1 MTFVSKCGW
10 RSFVR
15 PRLAWLV
22 GRLDISGLPGRAL
35 SGAAFQNSFRTRV
48 NRALV
53 VENLEDRCL
62 LSLNLTPYVNP
73 FIGTAPAPTA
83 HYGLGFNS
91 GDVFP
96 GPTTPEGMVQFS
108 PDTSTVIAGG
118 YNYPDNIIKSFSL
131 DHFSGRGI
139 PYEGDIGLLPTP
151 GGLSAS
157 SNFSFSN
164 FRTTFSHANE
174 SASLGYYRV
183 TLDSGPTVELTD
195 APHTGLMQVAFPASA
210 AEGTLLINIGNSV
223 QGVSDGQV
231 DIVGGSEVTGWA
243 QTNIGGDSKA
253 YRIYFSA
260 VFDQPV
266 TASGVWT
273 GSTLTPGQTSAS
285 GGNTG
290 AFVTFDTS
298 ANPVVHATVGISFV
312 SIANAQL
319 NRATEANDFNFAGI
333 QLAAQTAWNTKLNV
347 IQIPEGLTPELTT
360 FYTALYHTLLQP
372 NIFDDVNGQYLGFDN
387 QVHTVASGHHH
398 YTNIPGWDNYR
409 SEDRLLGFLFPNES
423 SDIAQSLVDD
433 AAQGGGGIGRW
444 IQENHNS
451 NGMQGDGNA
460 AAIASF
466 YAFGARNFDTEAA
479 LAAMEAN
486 ANVPGTQS
494 DGHTVRSNLTSYVNN
509 GFVGLD
515 QSGTAAAD
523 TLEYANAD
531 FALAQYAQALGV
543 PAAAEVFYNRA
554 QNWRNLFNPA
564 VGYLQPRFSD
574 GTFPPSSPSSTAGW
588 SEGTTGQYTWLVPYD
603 VRGLADAMGGDAA
616 TAALL
621 DAHFQALNAGP
632 SSANFYMGNEPGEE
646 APWTYDFIGEPFQTQ
661 SVVRRIQ
668 TQLFTDT
675 PGGIPGNDDAGSLSS
690 WYVFSALGLY
700 PDIPGVGGFVIGS
713 PLFPRAKVTLETGQT
728 LIISALNAAD
738 SNPYVQSLS
747 VNGNA
752 TTSTWLPLDT
762 ILNSPRTQ
770 LTFTLGPTPSSWGTG
785 PADAPPSFD
794 LPFGFTD
801 SDIGSPSQAG
811 SASFDWPTGTWT
823 VSGSGA
829 GIAGTSDQFHY
840 ASRNWSGDA
849 TIIAEVTGIT
859 NTDDG
864 AQAGVM
870 FRDSPSADS
879 MEVALVATQADG
891 VVLEWRD
898 ATGGDTATEVVSG
911 VPAPSASNPVW
922 VELIKSGTSYS
933 GFYSTDGSNW
943 IPVGGPVTVSFSNDV
958 FLAGLA
964 VTANNDSALNTATFV
979 NVSVAAPA
987 TPLDLSGN
995 FNRMGIVD
1003 DGSTFS
1009 RTGGIDG
1016 VGFAVSEAL
1025 VGAGLTWNGVVFYLG
1040 AAGSNDVISAAGQT
1054 IPVPQGSYTT
1064 FQMLALAVTGSQF
1077 NQTFLVTY
1085 TDGTTQT
1092 FTQSISDWAT
1102 PQRFLGESQVQ
1113 TMPYRD
1119 KFDGTID
1126 SARNLFIY
1134 GYSFGLFTT
1143 KTVQSITL
1151 PSDGKVEVLAIDLMS
1166 SGSAPT
1172 ERSKSLSAIGLWS
1185 SLAASVPGSSVIGSG
1200 YAYTIGAT
1208 SGGNIARQVQGKA
1221 PTTVAVAYGSRAD
1234 GTADNPMF
1242 YVRWDRV
1249 ALKRGKALSRI
1260 AWADNG
1266 GVERGNGTFKVLLS
1280 VSA

>member
-1 MTFVSKCGW
+1 MTFISKCGW
-10 RSFVR
+10 HSFFR
-15 PRLAWLV
+15 PRRAWLA
-22 GRLDISGLPGRAL
+22 GADIRK
-35 SGAAFQNSFRTRV
+35 SFRKRV
-48 NRALV
+48 NCGLLV
-53 VENLEDRCL
+53 ETLEDRCL

-83 HYGLGFNS
+83 NYGLSFNS

-108 PDTSTVIAGG
+108 PDTSTIIAGG

-139 PYEGDIGLLPTP
+139 PYEGDIGLMPIT

-164 FRTTFSHANE
+164 FRSTFTHANE
-174 SASLGYYRV
+174 SASTGYYRV
-183 TLDSGPTVELTD
+183 ALDSGPTVELTD
-195 APHTGLMQVAFPASA
+195 APHTGVMQVTFPVSA
-210 AEGTLLINIGNSV
+210 TEGTLLINIGNSV
-223 QGVSDGQV
+223 QGVSAGQV
-231 DIVGGSEVTGWA
+231 DIVDGSEVTGFA
-243 QTNIGGDSKA
+243 QTTIGGDSRA
-253 YRIYFSA
+253 YRIFFSA

-266 TASGVWT
+266 TASGTWS
-273 GSTLTPGQTSAS
+273 GSILTPGQTSAT

-298 ANPVVHATVGISFV
+298 GNSVVHATVGISFV

-319 NRATEANDFNFAGI
+319 NRATEVSNFDFAGI
-333 QLAAQTAWNTKLNV
+333 QLAAQTAWNNKLNT
-347 IQIPEGLTPELTT
+347 IQVPDGLTPELTT
-360 FYTALYHTLLQP
+360 FYTALYHTLIQP

-409 SEDRLLGFLFPNES
+409 SNDRLLGFLFPNEA

-451 NGMQGDGNA
+451 NGMVGDGNV

-479 LAAMEAN
+479 LAAMENN

-494 DGHTVRSNLTSYVNN
+494 DGHTVRSNLMSYVNN

-543 PAAAEVFYNRA
+543 PAAAEVFYDRA

-564 VGYLQPRFSD
+564 AGVLQPRFSN
-574 GTFPPSSPSSTAGW
+574 GTFVQGSLSSTVGW

-603 VRGLADAMGGDAA
+603 VRGLANAMGGDAA

-632 SSANFYMGNEPGEE
+632 QSANFYMGNEPGEE

-661 SVVRRIQ
+661 SVARRIQ

-728 LIISALNAAD
+728 LIISAANAAD

-747 VNGNA
+747 VNGNG
-752 TTSTWLPLDT
+752 TTSTFLPLDT

-770 LTFTLGPTPSSWGTG
+770 LSFTLGPTPSSWGTG

-801 SDIGSPSQAG
+801 SDIGSPSQTG

-823 VSGSGA
+823 VSGGGSG
-829 GIAGTSDQFHY
+829 ISGTSDQFNY

-849 TIIAEVTGIT
+849 TIIAAVTGIT

-879 MEVALVATQADG
+879 MEVAVVATQADG

-898 ATGGDTATEVVSG
+898 ATGGDTGMEVVSG
-911 VPAPSASNPVW
+911 VPAPTASNPVW
-922 VELIKSGTSYS
+922 VELIKSGPSYS
-933 GFYSTDGSNW
+933 GFYSTDGSDW
-943 IPVGGPVTVSFSNDV
+943 LPVGTPVTVSFSSSVNQ
-958 FLAGLA
+958 AGLA
-964 VTANNDSALNTATFV
+964 VTANNDGALNTATFL
-979 NVSVAAPA
+979 NVRVAAPSA
-987 TPLDLSGN
+987 PLDLSGS
-995 FNRMGIVD
+995 FNRTGIVD

-1009 RTGGIDG
+1009 STGGIDG
-1016 VGFAVSEAL
+1016 VGFALSEEL
-1025 VGAGLTWNGVVFYLG
+1025 VGASLTWNGMVFYLG
-1040 AAGSNDVISAAGQT
+1040 PAGSDDVVSASGQT

-1064 FQMLALAVTGSQF
+1064 FQMLALGVNGNQL
-1077 NQTFLVTY
+1077 NQTFMVTY

-1102 PQRFLGESQVQ
+1102 PQSFLGESQVLK
-1113 TMPYRD
+1113 MPYRD
-1119 KFDGTID
+1119 KFDGTMD
-1126 SARNLFIY
+1126 SSKNYFIY

-1151 PSDGKVEVLAIDLMS
+1151 PNDGKVEVLAIDVVS
-1166 SGSAPT
+1166 SSSAPEEPSGSFN
-1172 ERSKSLSAIGLWS
+1172 AIGMLS
-1185 SLAASVPGSSVIGSG
+1185 NLAAGVPSNSVTGS
-1200 YAYTIGAT
+1200 
-1208 SGGNIARQVQGKA
+1208 GNIAEQVQA
-1221 PTTVAVAYGSRAD
+1221 NASTTVTVAYGNRAD
-1234 GTADNPMF
+1234 GTADSRMF
-1242 YVRWDRV
+1242 YVRSDGV
-1249 ALKRGKALSRI
+1249 ALNRGKALQRI
-1260 AWADNG
+1260 TWADDG
-1266 GVERGNGTFKVLLS
+1266 DVELLAATL
-1280 VSA
+1280 VP